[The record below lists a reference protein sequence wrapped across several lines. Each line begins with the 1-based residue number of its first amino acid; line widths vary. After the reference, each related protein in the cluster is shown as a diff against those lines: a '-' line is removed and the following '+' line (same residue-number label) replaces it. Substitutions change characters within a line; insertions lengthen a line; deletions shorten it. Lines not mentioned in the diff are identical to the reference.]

1 MKKIFFSALALA
13 FATASYAQSI
23 EENSYV
29 LDAKEDTTD
38 VVTIK
43 SIIKLKQ
50 NVMRRTNN
58 SAHQKDVWSRRAF
71 LDLTFVNEGLTPVST
86 ANEDGQKLHDF
97 VPITDVTDELNE
109 SFHNGGVAPKY
120 KSDWGIS
127 LKNGKNYALHR
138 NPIANVVSIN
148 LDYTW
153 IDFSAIHFSEI
164 KDPNGLDTIEK
175 VENNTS
181 LYGDSHY
188 TPFNAEKFEL
198 SYGMSLGPSLT
209 IDPFN
214 YTKVPQLHYLKFNV
228 YYHIGYQG
236 SLLFMTYPSGDETNN
251 MALDISHGWN
261 YSYGAS
267 VNWKK
272 FGIGIEHRSI
282 PRKFW
287 ALDSKTYKNYRY
299 KFDTNQTRLFL
310 QFRF

>member
-1 MKKIFFSALALA
+1 MKKIFFSVLALA
-13 FATASYAQSI
+13 FATASYAQSV
-23 EENSYV
+23 EEDTYV

-58 SAHQKDVWSRRAF
+58 SAHQKDVWSRHAF

-86 ANEDGQKLHDF
+86 ANKDGQKLHDF

-153 IDFSAIHFSEI
+153 IDFSAIHFSEV
-164 KDPNGLDTIEK
+164 KDHDGLATIEK
-175 VENNTS
+175 VENGS
-181 LYGDSHY
+181 SQSSVSYY
-188 TPFNAEKFEL
+188 TPFNAEKYEL

-214 YTKVPQLHYLKFNV
+214 YMGVSQLHYLKFNV

-236 SLLFMTYPSGDETNN
+236 SLLFMTYPSGTDTNN
-251 MALDISHGWN
+251 MAVDISHGWN
-261 YSYGAS
+261 NSYGAS

-287 ALDSKTYKNYRY
+287 ALDSKTYKNCRY